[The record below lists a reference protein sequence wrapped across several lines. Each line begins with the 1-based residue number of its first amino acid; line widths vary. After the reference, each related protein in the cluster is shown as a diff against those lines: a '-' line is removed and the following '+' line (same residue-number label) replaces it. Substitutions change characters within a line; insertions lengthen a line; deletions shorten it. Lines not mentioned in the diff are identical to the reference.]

1 MNLTVNQVQ
10 GRVPVTIVAIQ
21 GDLDGS
27 NYQTLIARAKAAYD
41 AGTRHLLIDMS
52 DMPFMASSGLVALH
66 SIVKLL
72 QGAPIPD
79 PEAGWEA
86 LHAISRE
93 QTVGKQPFVKL
104 LSPQPKVSK
113 TLEMT
118 GMNAFFETYTDRDT
132 AVGSF

>member
-1 MNLTVNQVQ
+1 MNLTVNQAQ
-10 GRVPVTIVAIQ
+10 GRVPVTIVAIH

-27 NYQTLIARAKAAYD
+27 NYQTLIARAQAAYD
-41 AGTRHLLIDMS
+41 AGARHLLIDMS

-72 QGAPIPD
+72 QGAPTPD

-93 QTVGKQPFVKL
+93 QTVAKQPFVKL

>member
-1 MNLTVNQVQ
+1 MNLTISQVQ

-41 AGTRHLLIDMS
+41 AGARYLLIDMS

-72 QGAPIPD
+72 QGAPTPN

-93 QTVGKQPFVKL
+93 QTLGMQPFVKL
-104 LSPQPKVSK
+104 LNPQPKVSK
-113 TLEMT
+113 TLEIT
-118 GMNAFFETYTDRDT
+118 GMNAFFEIYTDRDM

>member
-41 AGTRHLLIDMS
+41 AGTRCLLIDMS

-66 SIVKLL
+66 NIVKLL
-72 QGAPIPD
+72 QGATTPD

-93 QTVGKQPFVKL
+93 QKAGKQPFVKL
-104 LSPQPKVSK
+104 LNPQPRVSQ

-118 GMNAFFETYTDRDT
+118 GMKAFFEIYTDQDT

>member
-1 MNLTVNQVQ
+1 MNLTVNQAQ
-10 GRVPVTIVAIQ
+10 GRVPVTIVAIH

-27 NYQTLIARAKAAYD
+27 NYQTLIARAQAAYD
-41 AGTRHLLIDMS
+41 AGARHLLIDMS

-72 QGAPIPD
+72 QGAPTPD

-93 QTVGKQPFVKL
+93 QTVAKQPFVKL

-118 GMNAFFETYTDRDT
+118 GMNAFFETYTDRDM